1 MTAEELF
8 TSLETEYAARLE
20 KRAQQ
25 WQLKYPAEAKALRES
40 IDAHFEREPL
50 PGGLLW
56 LAREAAVVE
65 AIRQKKGWPSM
76 REFVRLQGGEEPA
89 PPIVPLKLIPKA
101 VPPPVERFD
110 AKAKASGE

>member
-8 TSLETEYAARLE
+8 TSLEADYTARLE

-25 WQLKYPAEAKALRES
+25 WQVKHPEEAKALRES

-65 AIRQKKGWPSM
+65 AIRQQKGWPSM
-76 REFVRLQGGEEPA
+76 REFVRLQGGEEQP
-89 PPIVPLKLIPKA
+89 PPIVPLKIIPKA
-101 VPPPVERFD
+101 AAPARD
-110 AKAKASGE
+110 YDDRKLKAAGE